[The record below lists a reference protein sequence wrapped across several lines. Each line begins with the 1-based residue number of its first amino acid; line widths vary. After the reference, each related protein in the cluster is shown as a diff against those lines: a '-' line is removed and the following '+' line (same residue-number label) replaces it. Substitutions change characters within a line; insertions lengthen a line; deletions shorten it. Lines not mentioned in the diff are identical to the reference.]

1 MGKTGK
7 SGNTENPQSSSLTL
21 KDTKTTAA
29 GAIIASAAVVFLGRV
44 IVYFFPFPF

>member
-21 KDTKTTAA
+21 NDTKTTAEEA
-29 GAIIASAAVVFLGRV
+29 MVASSAVVFLGRV
-44 IVYFFPFPF
+44 IVYFFPF